1 MTVESVAPIRR
12 SPLGATSAVRVALA
26 QADGIEIFER
36 PFLAQVLLRMDPT
49 AAARARIERE
59 AGFPLPDTV
68 NRIAVGSGSGSERLS
83 ISLAPDEWLLI
94 DAVDPADLETRVRT
108 ASTRDGGTVV
118 DVSAHRTLLE
128 LRGPRVRDLLA
139 AGTAIDVHPRAF
151 PVGTAAQTLF
161 ARVDVIIGRGREDL
175 YHMAVRASFAPYL
188 LAWIRDALDGI

>member
-1 MTVESVAPIRR
+1 
-12 SPLGATSAVRVALA
+12 
-26 QADGIEIFER
+26 
-36 PFLAQVLLRMDPT
+36 AQVLLRMDPT

-68 NRIAVGSGSGSERLS
+68 NRIAVGSGSGSGSERLS
-83 ISLAPDEWLLI
+83 ISLAPYECLLI
-94 DAVDPADLETRVRT
+94 DAVEPADLETRVRT

-139 AGTAIDVHPRAF
+139 AGTAIDVHPRAL

-161 ARVDVIIGRGREDL
+161 ARVDGVIGRGR
-175 YHMAVRASFAPYL
+175 RG
-188 LAWIRDALDGI
+188 LAH